1 MSEEASIRDVPQ
13 QRYLERGTIQDA
25 YILSGRLHPSRML
38 TSFFDGA
45 MRDSLRLNRVVS
57 SFLAAIA
64 QMWKLGVDG
73 GAGTKVKFIVF
84 AAQRSTFAAL
94 QRRCARRSR
103 PVCVSRLV
111 SR

>member
-1 MSEEASIRDVPQ
+1 MMYPSN
-13 QRYLERGTIQDA
+13 GTWKGVQ
-25 YILSGRLHPSRML
+25 SRML

-45 MRDSLRLNRVVS
+45 MRDSLRLNRIVS

>member
-1 MSEEASIRDVPQ
+1 
-13 QRYLERGTIQDA
+13 
-25 YILSGRLHPSRML
+25 ML
-38 TSFFDGA
+38 ASFFDRT
-45 MRDSLRLNRVVS
+45 MRDNLRLSRDVS

-64 QMWKLGVDG
+64 QMRKLGVDG
-73 GAGTKVKFIVF
+73 GEGAGTKVKFLVF

-94 QRRCARRSR
+94 QRRYVRRSR